1 MHISKEK
8 KAEEL
13 ESAFSTFN
21 ALSAQLAES
30 YQALEHRVCVLT
42 EELNRSRH
50 ERERQLAE
58 KERLANR
65 LSLLLD
71 LLPGGVVVL
80 DGEGTITECNP
91 AALALLGEPLIGEF
105 WHDVILRS
113 FDPDIEEGSEINLKN
128 GKRITINSQSLG
140 DEPGKIVLMT
150 DITEQHAMQ
159 TMLNR
164 HYRLSTMGDMAAS
177 LAHQIRT
184 PLATA
189 LLYIS
194 HLNKPVVG
202 DADRLRTLDKVIS
215 RLRYLDHM
223 VNDMLQYV
231 KSGTFEME
239 SVDLGN
245 LLDDVVQSLEPQIK
259 SQKGQ
264 LNIDVHLRDKK
275 INGNHDA
282 LLGALINI
290 VNNAIQVK
298 GEGIIVTIGFKE
310 IQAGKLKMTIA
321 DNGPGIDKDIIA
333 DLFTPFFTTRP
344 DGTGLGLAVVHTIIE
359 AHQGYI
365 DAVNQVQGAVFTVCL
380 PLANQGDVLGK
391 AFKSDRSCLVKVAA
405 RSNEVN
411 QYASSK

>member
-1 MHISKEK
+1 MQISKEK

-30 YQALEHRVCVLT
+30 YQALEHRVSVLT
-42 EELNRSRH
+42 EELNKSRH

-91 AALALLGEPLIGEF
+91 AALALLGGPLIGEP
-105 WHDVILRS
+105 WHDVIMRS
-113 FDPDIEEGSEINLKN
+113 FEPDINEGSEINLRN

-140 DEPGKIVLMT
+140 NEPGKIVLMT

-189 LLYIS
+189 MLYIS
-194 HLNKPVVG
+194 HLNKPVVD

-239 SVDLGN
+239 SVDLGR
-245 LLDDVVQSLEPQIK
+245 LLDDVTQSLEPQIK
-259 SQKGQ
+259 LHKGQ
-264 LNIDVHLRDKK
+264 LKIDRNLRNKK
-275 INGNHDA
+275 IKGNHDA

-298 GEGIIVTIGFKE
+298 GAGIIVTIGFKE

-321 DNGPGIDKDIIA
+321 DNGPGIDKDIIS

-365 DAVNQVQGAVFTVCL
+365 DAVNQARGAVFTVCL

-391 AFKSDRSCLVKVAA
+391 AFKSDRSCLLELA
-405 RSNEVN
+405 RPNEVN

>member
-1 MHISKEK
+1 MQTTQDK
-8 KAEEL
+8 KTEEL

-21 ALSAQLAES
+21 TLSAQLAES
-30 YQALEHRVCVLT
+30 YQVLENRVSVLT
-42 EELNRSRH
+42 DELNKSRH

-80 DGEGTITECNP
+80 NGEGIITECNP
-91 AALALLGEPLIGEF
+91 AAMDLLGEPLEGLS
-105 WHDVILRS
+105 WHQVIERS
-113 FDPDIEEGSEINLKN
+113 FTPDIDEGSEVNLRN
-128 GKRITINSQSLG
+128 GKRVTMSSQSLG
-140 DEPGKIVLMT
+140 DEPGRIVLIT
-150 DITEQHAMQ
+150 DVTEQHAMQ

-177 LAHQIRT
+177 LAHQVRT

-194 HLNKPVVG
+194 HLNKPTI
-202 DADRLRTLDKVIS
+202 DDNDRLRTLEKVIS

-223 VNDMLQYV
+223 VNDMLQYA

-239 SVDLGN
+239 CVDMGQ
-245 LLDDVVQSLEPQIK
+245 LLDDVSQSLEPQIK
-259 SQKGQ
+259 L
-264 LNIDVHLRDKK
+264 LNGSLTIDSKLRSKQIK
-275 INGNHDA
+275 GNHDA

-290 VNNAIQVK
+290 VNNAIQIK
-298 GEGIIVTIGFKE
+298 GEGIKIAIGCKE
-310 IQAGKLKMTIA
+310 VRAGKLKIMIS
-321 DNGPGIDKDIIA
+321 DNGPGIDDDVLP

-359 AHQGYI
+359 AHHGYI
-365 DAVNQVQGAVFTVCL
+365 DAMNEPDGAVFTIGL
-380 PLANQGDVLGK
+380 PLANQGELLGK
-391 AFKSDRSCLVKVAA
+391 VFNSKNQQTSVAMPMLRQNA
-405 RSNEVN
+405 SN
-411 QYASSK
+411 KG